1 MEIHVTAILLQ
12 MLNFGVV
19 VGALTY
25 FLLKPIR
32 NILDERARKVAEGQ
46 AAAQAALAEKAN
58 IDKMKADVSKEAKQE
73 AKAIIA
79 AAREEAQAKRDEIV
93 AAAKEEAQA
102 ERAALLKSAEKE
114 KATLVKQWQTEF
126 EAAVLMVAKNVVGE
140 SLDAN
145 KHAKLIEQGLKE
157 IAASK

>member
-58 IDKMKADVSKEAKQE
+58 IEKIKADVSKEAKQE
-73 AKAIIA
+73 AKSLIA
-79 AAREEAQAKRDEIV
+79 AAREEAESKRAEIL
-93 AAAKEEAQA
+93 AAAKVEAEA
-102 ERAALLKSAEKE
+102 ERTNLLDSAAKE
-114 KATLVKQWQTEF
+114 KATLQKQWQSEF
-126 EAAVLMVAKNVVGE
+126 EAAVLMVAKNVIGE
-140 SLDAN
+140 SLDAK
-145 KHAKLIEQGLKE
+145 KHSKLIEQGLKE